1 MAIHLHV
8 QFRIMSVRIVPGKT
22 TTNSSFASRQ
32 QKSISSLMSFR
43 QDRSSFTC
51 NRQMKLHTPI
61 SRCHCAL
68 PHLTECVVLT
78 DHYKHGTL
86 RPAGASDAA
95 DSLQLLPAYIRGLP
109 QNLDGFIEKFLLSVF
124 DELRN
129 CSLASIIYVR
139 LDSDCCG
146 FPILVS
152 FFGDSFIIPERKEK
166 MAWQFLTPGQ
176 KLEDQRR
183 CQGNS

>member
-1 MAIHLHV
+1 MVRLRRWSGANSCIPQHILDRLVSSNYKFLNTTCLQSQKEVLKKNLALYRCINSHSFTSSVWHHV
-8 QFRIMSVRIVPGKT
+8 SVRIVPGKT

-61 SRCHCAL
+61 SRCHYAL

-95 DSLQLLPAYIRGLP
+95 DSLQLLPAYIGGL
-109 QNLDGFIEKFLLSVF
+109 S
-124 DELRN
+124 
-129 CSLASIIYVR
+129 
-139 LDSDCCG
+139 
-146 FPILVS
+146 
-152 FFGDSFIIPERKEK
+152 
-166 MAWQFLTPGQ
+166 
-176 KLEDQRR
+176 
-183 CQGNS
+183 